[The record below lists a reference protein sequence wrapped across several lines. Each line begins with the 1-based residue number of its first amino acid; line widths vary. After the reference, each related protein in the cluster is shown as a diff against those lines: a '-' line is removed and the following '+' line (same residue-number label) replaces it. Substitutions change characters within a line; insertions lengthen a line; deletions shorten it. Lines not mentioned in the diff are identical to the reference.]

1 MHTTV
6 RIILVGL
13 ALLFTETQAF
23 AAAQLGLS
31 GYRSANQAGMQQS
44 DSSLLSASL
53 SFDIFTM
60 LQLGYT
66 FRNES
71 VNSYGKRENESTS
84 KYVNFKDYRETLK
97 QSLDLTIIPFTTQ
110 LVIPFVFGGIA
121 QKTYIFQG
129 QAEDINDNEPFQT
142 VIRPG
147 EGGNPSWVWNGGFGM
162 KIPLSKDFS
171 IKVTQTYSEGRKID
185 EEQKVKQVLD
195 TYTEYS
201 IVYAF

>member
-1 MHTTV
+1 MQTIF
-6 RIILVGL
+6 RILIVGL
-13 ALLFTETQAF
+13 ALLITESHAL

-31 GYRSANQAGMQQS
+31 GYRSANQQGLRSS
-44 DSSLLSASL
+44 DSSLMSASL

-71 VNSYGKRENESTS
+71 KNEYGRRENASTE
-84 KYVNFKDYRETLK
+84 KFVNFTEYNETLK

-110 LVIPFVFGGIA
+110 LVIPFAFGGIA
-121 QKTYIFQG
+121 QKTYILKG
-129 QAEDINDNEPFQT
+129 VAEDINDGDPYQL
-142 VIRPG
+142 IYRPG
-147 EGGNPSWVWNGGFGM
+147 EGNNPLWVWNGGFGM

-171 IKVTQTYSEGRKID
+171 IKVTQTYSEGQKVD
-185 EEQKVKQVLD
+185 EELKAKKVLD